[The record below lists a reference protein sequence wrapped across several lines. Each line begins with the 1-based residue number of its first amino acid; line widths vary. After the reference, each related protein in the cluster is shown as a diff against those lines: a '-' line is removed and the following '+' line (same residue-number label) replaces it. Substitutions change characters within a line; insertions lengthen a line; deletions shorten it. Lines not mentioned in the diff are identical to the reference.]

1 MATWE
6 RIIGPPWVSNNLSA
20 FIMLTIFVVNFCIWA
35 FIVANLK
42 SKINYI
48 KRKEKKKRQIST
60 TRKQAKVT
68 LRTALP
74 WKGHCLFWNWC
85 LECTWA
91 KLGNPWKSKQNILLK
106 FAKLQNYLSFLLLL
120 MESATCSTLDIDLL
134 PKVPLSTDIRSN
146 PEMNIKACF
155 LRQLNK
161 LDQIIVPLK
170 IILQRA
176 RK

>member
-1 MATWE
+1 
-6 RIIGPPWVSNNLSA
+6 
-20 FIMLTIFVVNFCIWA
+20 
-35 FIVANLK
+35 
-42 SKINYI
+42 
-48 KRKEKKKRQIST
+48 
-60 TRKQAKVT
+60 
-68 LRTALP
+68 
-74 WKGHCLFWNWC
+74 
-85 LECTWA
+85 
-91 KLGNPWKSKQNILLK
+91 
-106 FAKLQNYLSFLLLL
+106 
-120 MESATCSTLDIDLL
+120 MESATCSTSDIDLL